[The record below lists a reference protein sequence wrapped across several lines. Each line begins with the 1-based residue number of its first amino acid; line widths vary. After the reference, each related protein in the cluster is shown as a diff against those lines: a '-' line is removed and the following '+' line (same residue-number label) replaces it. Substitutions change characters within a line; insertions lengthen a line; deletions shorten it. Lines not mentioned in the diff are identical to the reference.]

1 MQKPFVFS
9 SFRAKDTLLDGTTL
23 NPGVSFYGDGLSW
36 QIDTRSIVS
45 LAHTGGLPGYG
56 SHFRFLPDYGVGIFA
71 FANRTYAPAAA
82 GCLKAINLLIEHVGL
97 KPRTVGVSSILDQRT
112 KQVAEMI
119 THWDPKLEDEIVA
132 DNFFLDKSR
141 EDWIILSKEVLDAIG
156 TIQSVG
162 PIIPENQLRGTFQMV
177 GKEGRVNV
185 HFTLTPERVPKVQ
198 ELNITKVPNP

>member
-1 MQKPFVFS
+1 M
-9 SFRAKDTLLDGTTL
+9 
-23 NPGVSFYGDGLSW
+23 
-36 QIDTRSIVS
+36 
-45 LAHTGGLPGYG
+45 
-56 SHFRFLPDYGVGIFA
+56 
-71 FANRTYAPAAA
+71 
-82 GCLKAINLLIEHVGL
+82 NLLIEHAGL
-97 KPRTVGVSSILDQRT
+97 RPRTIGVSSILEQRT

-141 EDWIILSKEVLDAIG
+141 EDWISLSKEVLDAIG